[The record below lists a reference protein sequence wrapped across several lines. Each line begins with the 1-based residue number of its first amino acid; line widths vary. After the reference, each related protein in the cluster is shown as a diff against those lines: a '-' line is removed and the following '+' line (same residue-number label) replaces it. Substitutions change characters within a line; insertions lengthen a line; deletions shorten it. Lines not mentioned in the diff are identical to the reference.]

1 MRLMNY
7 PVCLAAATPSHSEGE
22 LTNFFMFEFFDYEVL
37 RIIWWILLGV
47 LLIGFAIMDGFDLG
61 VAILLPFVAKTDI
74 ERRVVLNTVGP
85 VWDGNQVWF
94 ILGGG
99 AIFAAW
105 PYVYAVSFSGFY
117 FAMLLVLL
125 ALILRPV
132 GFDYRSKLQNKIW
145 RKVWDCCLFISG
157 FVPSL
162 VFGVAIGNVLQG
174 VPFSFNEYM
183 VIENKITFFGLFTPF
198 SLFCGVMSVVMI
210 TVHGACFLAIK
221 TEGLIQKRV
230 LKLLQIFPIMILV
243 LFALG
248 GLFIGSIASYKIINF
263 AGTLA
268 ESNPLQKEVV
278 KEVGNWNANYGKHS
292 WMLIAPICG
301 FVGQLFLLF
310 FVMIKHYGKAFI
322 ASAISIFGIIS
333 TVGLTLFPF
342 ILPSSL
348 NPSASLTI
356 WDASSSYFTLVV
368 MLIAALIFV
377 PTIIIYT
384 SWVFS
389 VLRGKVTEKTIEKD
403 SKFLY

>member
-1 MRLMNY
+1 ML
-7 PVCLAAATPSHSEGE
+7 
-22 LTNFFMFEFFDYEVL
+22 EFFDYEVL
-37 RIIWWILLGV
+37 RIIWWVLLGV

-61 VAILLPFVAKTDI
+61 VAILLPFVAKKDI
-74 ERRVVLNTVGP
+74 ERRVVLNSVGP

-105 PYVYAVSFSGFY
+105 PHVYAVSFSGFY

-132 GFDYRSKLQNKIW
+132 GFDYRSKIQNKTW
-145 RKVWDCCLFISG
+145 RTTWDICLFISG

-174 VPFSFNEYM
+174 VPFSFNEFM
-183 VIENKITFFGLFTPF
+183 VIENKITFFGLFSPF
-198 SLFCGVMSVVMI
+198 TLFCGVFSVIMI
-210 TVHGACFLAIK
+210 ATHGACYLAIK
-221 TEGLIQKRV
+221 TEGKIQKRV
-230 LKLLQIFPIMILV
+230 LRFLKASPLLVIS

-248 GLFIGSIASYKIINF
+248 NIFLGSVDSYKIVNF

-268 ESNPLQKEVV
+268 ESNPMQKEVI
-278 KEVGNWNANYGKHS
+278 KQLGGWNENYYQYP
-292 WMLIAPICG
+292 WMMIAPILG
-301 FVGQLFLLF
+301 FLGQILLMFFVG
-310 FVMIKHYGKAFI
+310 IKHFGKAFI
-322 ASAISIFGIIS
+322 ASAVSVFGIIA
-333 TVGLTLFPF
+333 TVGLTTFPF

-348 NPSASLTI
+348 DPNASLLV

-377 PTIIIYT
+377 PIILAYT
-384 SWVFS
+384 SWVFL
-389 VLRGKVTEKTIEKD
+389 VLRGKVTEKQIEKD